1 MKPIRLT
8 ILGILTPLLLGCSS
22 SAGSYP
28 LDLPAEDYITTLEI
42 NDIDDFTIC
51 VFNDL
56 HISVLTNLTDEIAYY
71 EKCLISNGGILPSL
85 IVLNG
90 DSFMGA
96 TKSQIE
102 RFFDWIDSKNIPFAY
117 VYGNHDLQG
126 TYSSTFIDEMVKS
139 CEHSVLLNSL
149 NDNVFGDSNYV
160 LNIEEIGTPNTLK
173 WQLYF
178 YDSNT
183 YYGVDYDVIHEDQI
197 AWYEKQQ
204 QALEDTGTPDIP
216 SLTFMHIPTEEFEEA
231 YDIIGQN
238 VTSGY
243 DGTDTESLWYMGESI
258 SWGYQ
263 ETDFYETMQEHGNNK
278 AIIVGHDHVNLADW
292 HYDKDGDS
300 LDNMMHL
307 IFGLKTGRGIYHDT
321 RIMGASFYT
330 LKDSNEFDI
339 KWMNVPYEDDAF
351 EITPEYLVGLG
362 EGAIS

>member
-22 SAGSYP
+22 STGSFP
-28 LDLPAEDYITTLEI
+28 LDLPAEDYITTLAI
-42 NDIDDFTIC
+42 NDIENFTIC

-71 EKCLISNGGILPSL
+71 EKCLISNGGVLPSL

-96 TKSQIE
+96 AKSQVE
-102 RFFDWIDSKNIPFAY
+102 RFFDWIDSKGVPFAY
-117 VYGNHDLQG
+117 TYGNHDLQG
-126 TYSSTFIDEMVKS
+126 TYSNILIDQVIKS
-139 CEHSVLLNSL
+139 CEHAVLLNPI

-204 QALEDTGTPDIP
+204 QALEDLGTPNIP

-231 YDIIGQN
+231 YKTIGHN
-238 VTSGY
+238 VTSGH
-243 DGTDTESLWYMGESI
+243 DTADTESLWYMGESI
-258 SWGYQ
+258 SWGYK
-263 ETDFYETMQEHGNNK
+263 ETEFYETMQEYKNNK
-278 AIIVGHDHVNLADW
+278 AIIVSHDHVNLTDW
-292 HYDKDGDS
+292 HYDKDEGS
-300 LDNMMHL
+300 ADNMIHL
-307 IFGLKTGRGIYHDT
+307 IYGLKTGRGIYHDT

-339 KWMNVPYEDDAF
+339 KWMNVPYEEDPF
-351 EITPEYLVGLG
+351 EITSGYLIGLG
-362 EGAIS
+362 EGAIA

>member
-22 SAGSYP
+22 SSSAYP
-28 LDLPAEDYITTLEI
+28 LDLPAEDYITTLEVS
-42 NDIDDFTIC
+42 DIDDFTIC

-56 HISVLTNLTDEIAYY
+56 HISVLSNLTEEIAYY
-71 EKCLISNGGILPSL
+71 EKCLTSNGGAIPSL

-90 DSFMGA
+90 DVFMGA
-96 TKSQIE
+96 AKSQIE
-102 RFFDWIDSKNIPFAY
+102 HFFDWIDSKGIPFAY
-117 VYGNHDLQG
+117 VYGNHDLEG
-126 TYSSTFIDEMVKS
+126 TYSNLFIDQVVKS
-139 CEHSVLLNSL
+139 CEHSVLLNPL

-160 LNIEEIGTPNTLK
+160 LNIKEIGTPSTLK

-183 YYGVDYDVIHEDQI
+183 YYGVDYDVIHDDQI

-204 QALEDTGTPDIP
+204 IALGGNDVP

-231 YDIIGQN
+231 YDIIGKN

-243 DGTDTESLWYMGESI
+243 DGANTESLWYMGESI
-258 SWGYQ
+258 SWGYK
-263 ETDFYETMQEHGNNK
+263 ETDFYETMQVHGNNK
-278 AIIVGHDHVNLADW
+278 AIISAHDHVNLTDW
-292 HYDKDGDS
+292 QYDKDEGS
-300 LDNMMHL
+300 VDNMMHL
-307 IFGLKTGRGIYHDT
+307 IYGLKTGRGIYHDQ

-339 KWMNVPYEDDAF
+339 KWMNVPYEGSTF

-362 EGAIS
+362 EGAIA